1 MDRIYH
7 RYELWED
14 WPAGL
19 YNSAGRNKSE
29 LIDKVIELFS
39 DPKLTRKFMLEVIEK
54 WPYSCEHNLT
64 NNSLNK
70 IAYLGQA
77 ACCLYAKIPA
87 TVTMEAWSKVPEKF
101 RNEANEIAAE
111 VLSIWEAKQHQLC
124 LKFH

>member
-1 MDRIYH
+1 
-7 RYELWED
+7 
-14 WPAGL
+14 
-19 YNSAGRNKSE
+19 
-29 LIDKVIELFS
+29 
-39 DPKLTRKFMLEVIEK
+39 MLEVIEK

-77 ACCLYAKIPA
+77 ACCLYAKVPA

-101 RNEANEIAAE
+101 RNEADEIAAE
-111 VLSIWEAKQHQLC
+111 VLTIWEAKQHQLC